1 MMQELK
7 VAGNRI
13 GVLIGKGGL
22 VKKEL
27 EEKTGTVISIDSQEG
42 IVRVEGEDAVPFLRA
57 VEVIQAVNRG
67 FSPERAFRLLD
78 DEDLL
83 LEVIDLSGLA
93 DSPRQMDR
101 LRGRIIGRDGRAR
114 EQIEHMTHT
123 QISVIGK
130 TIALIGLPEQ
140 MKVAR
145 AAIDMLLEGSPHEA
159 VFSYLEKK
167 RQDAKQDMIDY
178 YY

>member
-1 MMQELK
+1 MQELK

-22 VKKEL
+22 IKKEL

-123 QISVIGK
+123 QISVMGK

>member
-67 FSPERAFRLLD
+67 FSPERAFRLLE

>member
-22 VKKEL
+22 IKKEL
-27 EEKTGTVISIDSQEG
+27 EEKTGTVIAIDSQEG

-67 FSPERAFRLLD
+67 FSPDRAFRLLG

-93 DSPRQMDR
+93 DNPRQMDR

-123 QISVIGK
+123 QISVMGK
-130 TIALIGLPEQ
+130 TIAIIGLPEQ

-167 RQDAKQDMIDY
+167 RQDAKQDMLEY

>member
-22 VKKEL
+22 IKKEL

-123 QISVIGK
+123 QISVMGK

-140 MKVAR
+140 MKIAR

-159 VFSYLEKK
+159 VFSFLEKK
-167 RQDAKQDMIDY
+167 RQDVKQDMIDY

>member
-67 FSPERAFRLLD
+67 LSPERAFRLLE